1 MDTTI
6 PSATRES
13 FGRRLAIPAWLRN
26 PAGVAVIA
34 AFVIGF
40 AGLFTLA
47 IEIGRP
53 FTGYV
58 SYGFVGRPLVL
69 LAQET
74 PVWFP
79 DWQEAGLRHGDEL
92 LTING
97 LPYPQHVWAET
108 AEAYA
113 AGSTVEVLF
122 YRPLTERVYRAN
134 VTPRLF
140 TVNDFLDLKFPE
152 MVVWAVFWMLAVI
165 VLRARPD
172 SLVNQVFATA
182 TALIGFH
189 RLTAITSVV
198 MGDELLQNLPKIV
211 HLVVAG
217 LIPPLIFHMAYLFP
231 VPLKRKPV
239 WSLRVLYFTGLLSGV
254 TLAATRAPFWAR
266 LPVELNATLDMVSY
280 QVMMTLLTVAIVA
293 LFGRLMWS
301 RFRGTLDGGL
311 GRRRVRRVTNIVLAG
326 LIMAL
331 PPILFIM
338 APSIPGIGQ
347 RWSPFWEG
355 LDLRYLLL
363 AIPISFALAIIR
375 YHTFRSPSPLF
386 IFVLVVSTSALLAAI
401 GVAVWSAVLP
411 GGVSSPGSPH
421 LQALF
426 FAILIAGLFWSRQ
439 TNWRGWF
446 GRLLH
451 RDDRNYASAR
461 AFGSRVMSGMGTRAM
476 PETIAQALVD
486 ELNLER
492 AAVWSWNPEAGAFE
506 LAGSAGNGASPIPQR
521 LVPAPGSPP
530 IDPLMHVAWTDTPAW
545 LGQPAAGGL
554 IEIVH
559 CLMVEGRTVGL
570 LGLGRRWDEDIFDE
584 RDLAVV
590 ELVGQQAALFMQ
602 TSLQIEELRRVPA
615 RVAAAQEDERYRLAS
630 ELHDTIQQFLG
641 RLPFLLAVSR
651 DKMADDPDEA
661 AAILNRIM
669 GDVEDASVVL
679 REIRANLAPNQ
690 LETSLT
696 QPLHSLADYIEKRT
710 GMKVR
715 LNLPDTLDEA
725 TTAGTRHALF
735 RVIQQAADNAAA
747 HAEATE
753 VTITLQRAN
762 GRMLFSVV
770 DDGRGIDEGAL
781 AKASARGS
789 FGLQSMRARVETVG
803 GEFAFNAAEGRG
815 AVVSGWVPA
824 SHAEG

>member
-1 MDTTI
+1 MDRTI
-6 PSATRES
+6 PSETWES
-13 FGRRLAIPAWLRN
+13 FGRRTLAIPAWLRN

-58 SYGFVGRPLVL
+58 SYGFVGRPLVM

-266 LPVELNATLDMVSY
+266 LPVDLNAALDQASY
-280 QVMMTLLTVAIVA
+280 QVMMILLLAAIVT
-293 LFGRLMWS
+293 LFGRLIWS
-301 RFRGTLDGGL
+301 RFRGTLSSSP
-311 GRRRVRRVTNIVLAG
+311 GRRRMRVVTNIVLAG

-331 PPILFIM
+331 PPIITVM
-338 APSIPGIGQ
+338 APGFPGFGQ
-347 RWSPFWEG
+347 RLSPFWEG

-375 YHTFRSPSPLF
+375 YHTFQSPTPLF

-439 TNWRGWF
+439 TDWRGWF

-461 AFGSRVMSGMGTRAM
+461 A
-476 PETIAQALVD
+476 
-486 ELNLER
+486 
-492 AAVWSWNPEAGAFE
+492 
-506 LAGSAGNGASPIPQR
+506 
-521 LVPAPGSPP
+521 
-530 IDPLMHVAWTDTPAW
+530 
-545 LGQPAAGGL
+545 
-554 IEIVH
+554 
-559 CLMVEGRTVGL
+559 
-570 LGLGRRWDEDIFDE
+570 
-584 RDLAVV
+584 
-590 ELVGQQAALFMQ
+590 
-602 TSLQIEELRRVPA
+602 
-615 RVAAAQEDERYRLAS
+615 
-630 ELHDTIQQFLG
+630 
-641 RLPFLLAVSR
+641 
-651 DKMADDPDEA
+651 
-661 AAILNRIM
+661 
-669 GDVEDASVVL
+669 
-679 REIRANLAPNQ
+679 
-690 LETSLT
+690 
-696 QPLHSLADYIEKRT
+696 
-710 GMKVR
+710 
-715 LNLPDTLDEA
+715 
-725 TTAGTRHALF
+725 
-735 RVIQQAADNAAA
+735 
-747 HAEATE
+747 
-753 VTITLQRAN
+753 
-762 GRMLFSVV
+762 
-770 DDGRGIDEGAL
+770 
-781 AKASARGS
+781 
-789 FGLQSMRARVETVG
+789 
-803 GEFAFNAAEGRG
+803 
-815 AVVSGWVPA
+815 
-824 SHAEG
+824 